1 MRRSALRATLPA
13 LLAVCG
19 ALATCAPERG
29 RDAPSTPPDAGGAEA
44 PSPVEAPL
52 VTLELLSGHTALVPG
67 RTALIGAS
75 FRIEPGWH
83 VYGHQPSD
91 SGAPLHIAL
100 RLPAG
105 YEALPARW
113 PAPKRHLGAGG
124 LLDHVHESELLVVI
138 PVRVPSDAVP
148 GREAR
153 LAVETDWMVCAET
166 CVLGRA
172 NAELTLPLVATD
184 AEARP
189 SDHRPRFEAVTRR
202 WARDVD
208 LDAAGLEV
216 VDDSATVSIGAPG
229 ARWMA
234 FYPEA
239 ECVRFADLAHEG
251 EAQGDRLLLR
261 LHPSAATDARLI
273 GTLEIRGRV
282 AQPEFLWLDRP
293 L

>member
-1 MRRSALRATLPA
+1 MRRPALRAAVPA
-13 LLAVCG
+13 LLAACG
-19 ALATCAPERG
+19 ALAACAPERG
-29 RDAPSTPPDAGGAEA
+29 RDGPSTPPRARDAEA
-44 PSPVEAPL
+44 PPPVEAPL

-83 VYGHQPSD
+83 VYGHPPSD

-124 LLDHVHESELLVVI
+124 LLDHVHEGELLIAI
-138 PVRVPSDAVP
+138 PVRVPGDAVP
-148 GREAR
+148 GREVR
-153 LAVETDWMVCAET
+153 LAAEADWMVCAES

-172 NAELTLPLVATD
+172 SAELTLPLVATD

-202 WARDVD
+202 WARAVD
-208 LDAAGLEV
+208 LDAAGL
-216 VDDSATVSIGAPG
+216 TVGCDGVSVTIGAPG
-229 ARWMA
+229 ATWMA
-234 FYPEA
+234 FYPDA
-239 ECVRFADLAHEG
+239 AGVSFADLAREG

-282 AQPEFLWLDRP
+282 AQPEFFWLDRP